1 MRCLVPD
8 STVSPALG
16 AVSNL
21 SKSYIQTEIADA
33 TAENFLVS
41 LVLNLV
47 LGILF
52 FFPIKTAVKELSPPL

>member
-8 STVSPALG
+8 STVSPALA

-21 SKSYIQTEIADA
+21 SKSYTQTEIADA
-33 TAENFLVS
+33 TAENFLAS

-52 FFPIKTAVKELSPPL
+52 FPP